1 MPHTPCALPPLFSQ
15 IGSGALPVDTLPSY
29 GLAIAPTTPRR
40 TGRALAALEAALR
53 SLPRP
58 VIGHIA
64 SDALWLDLRCL
75 EAPDLPAFTAQL
87 PALADA
93 LRQK

>member
-1 MPHTPCALPPLFSQ
+1 
-15 IGSGALPVDTLPSY
+15 
-29 GLAIAPTTPRR
+29 
-40 TGRALAALEAALR
+40 
-53 SLPRP
+53 

-75 EAPDLPAFTAQL
+75 EAPDVPAFTAQL

-93 LRQK
+93 LARA

>member
-1 MPHTPCALPPLFSQ
+1 MSSQ
-15 IGSGALPVDTLPSY
+15 IGSGALPVESLPSF
-29 GLAIAPTTPRR
+29 GLKIYPASGKQA
-40 TGRALAALEAALR
+40 GRQLTQLEARLR
-53 SLPRP
+53 ALPRP

-75 EAPDLPAFTAQL
+75 EAPDVPAFTAQL

-93 LRQK
+93 LAQE